1 MLRIRSFR
9 KGVDEDVFLRIF
21 NAVFSDYADIRM
33 MTAEDMRKTE
43 ASPNFN
49 ADGLFIAEWDGET
62 AGMIDAF
69 IDKSRV
75 EKKGFVQWFG
85 VLPEFRGKGI
95 ARKLVEK
102 ALESLKDR
110 GMEHVD
116 TWVQS
121 DRQVCLHIFERFGF
135 KPIRTSSLMRRSLS
149 EIHSDAKENRESRM
163 REMRLQDDDELALLN
178 ELENEAFR
186 EHFNY
191 KPHTIEETKYMLFG
205 MPWFQQP
212 HAYFA
217 ILNDKPVGYVISG
230 IDEGLN
236 KEKNVKYGW
245 ILDIGVL
252 KPHRRKRIGTS
263 LMLQAMRTLKAQEM
277 DDALLYVDDMNIT
290 GAMKLYETLGFNTM
304 RKSFIH
310 RLQLA

>member
-1 MLRIRSFR
+1 LLKIRSFR
-9 KGVDEDVFLRIF
+9 KGTDEDVFVRIF

-33 MTAEDMRKTE
+33 MTVEEMKKME
-43 ASPNFN
+43 ESPTFN
-49 ADGLFIAEWDGET
+49 ADGMFIAEWDGET
-62 AGMIDAF
+62 AGMIDAY
-69 IDKSRV
+69 IDKSRE
-75 EKKGFVQWFG
+75 EKKGFIEWFG

-102 ALESLKDR
+102 ALESHKER
-110 GMEHVD
+110 GTEFAD

-121 DRQVCLHIFERFGF
+121 DRHGCLHIFESFGF
-135 KPIRTSSLMRRSLS
+135 KPIRTTSLMKRNLS
-149 EIHSDAKENRESRM
+149 EIPPNAGENRETII
-163 REMRLQDDDELALLN
+163 REMRQRDNDELVSLN
-178 ELENEAFR
+178 KLENEAFK

-191 KPHTIEETKYMLFG
+191 KPHTVEETKYTLFG
-205 MPWFQQP
+205 MPWFQQQ

-217 ILNDKPVGYVISG
+217 ILNNEPIGYVVTG

-236 KEKNVKYGW
+236 KEKSVRYGW

-252 KPHRRKRIGTS
+252 KPFRRKRIGTS
-263 LMLQAMRTLKAQEM
+263 LMLQGMRILEAQAM

-290 GAMKLYETLGFNTM
+290 GALKLYEKLGFKEM
-304 RKSFIH
+304 RKNFVY